1 MALVQTDRQG
11 GGVNVLTWY
20 IVREVVKGSLLTVL
34 LLLTLFNLFTFSDEL
49 KDLGHGGYGLR
60 EILMF
65 LALTSPRVFY
75 ELVPSAALLG
85 SLFVVGAMAN
95 NREIVAMRAA
105 GLSIGWI
112 IRSIMLAGLLLVA
125 VAVGVGEF
133 VAPTTERAA
142 QLLKTTAQHN
152 GVVMRSQYGMWLRE
166 GNRFI
171 NVRKILDDGSLGD
184 IRIYEID
191 DGHKLNVITQAE
203 HAQFLGDKQW
213 RLNNV
218 KQSLIDP
225 QRIDAKLAA
234 ELPWQSAIDS
244 DLLKVA
250 VVNSDNLSLYDLYN
264 YIDFLKT
271 NNQKSQSYEL
281 AFWSRLINPLVTFV
295 MLMVSAPFVIGIG
308 RGIGTGGRIMMGVII
323 GMTFNIFDRIAGHV
337 GLVYDMNPM
346 LIAILPSCLVFCAAL
361 FAVWRVS

>member
-1 MALVQTDRQG
+1 M
-11 GGVNVLTWY
+11 NVLTWY
-20 IVREVVKGSLLTVL
+20 VVREVIKGSLVAVL

-49 KDLGHGGYGLR
+49 KDLGDGGYGLKQ
-60 EILMF
+60 ILMF

-105 GLSIGWI
+105 GLSTGWI
-112 IRSIMLAGLLLVA
+112 IRSIMLAGLLLVI
-125 VAVGVGEF
+125 VSVSVGEF
-133 VAPTTERAA
+133 VAPSSERAA

-171 NVRKILDDGSLGD
+171 NVRRILDDGSLGD

-191 DGHKLNVITQAE
+191 GQHKVKVVTQAE
-203 HAQFLGDKQW
+203 HGQFLGNKQW

-218 KQSLIDP
+218 RQSLIDY
-225 QRIDAKLAA
+225 QRIDANLQPQM
-234 ELPWQSAIDS
+234 PWQSAIDS

-250 VVNSDNLSLYDLYN
+250 VVNSDNLSLYDLYM

-308 RGIGTGGRIMMGVII
+308 RGISTGGRIMMGVII

-346 LIAILPSCLVFCAAL
+346 LMAILPSSLVFCAAL
-361 FAVWRVS
+361 YAVWRVS

>member
-1 MALVQTDRQG
+1 M
-11 GGVNVLTWY
+11 NVLTWY
-20 IVREVVKGSLLTVL
+20 IVREVTKGSLVALI

-49 KDLGHGGYGLR
+49 KDFGKGQYNLK
-60 EILMF
+60 EIFIF

-95 NREIVAMRAA
+95 NREIVAMRAL
-105 GLSIGWI
+105 GLSTAWI
-112 IRSIMLAGLLLVA
+112 IRSIMLAGLVLVA

-142 QLLKTTAQHN
+142 QLLKSTSQNN

-184 IRIYEID
+184 IRIYE
-191 DGHKLNVITQAE
+191 LNEQHQLESILQAE
-203 HAQFLGDKQW
+203 HGQFQGNKQW
-213 RLNNV
+213 TLHDVR
-218 KQSLIDP
+218 QSQIDP
-225 QRIDAKLAA
+225 RRIAA
-234 ELPWQSAIDS
+234 SSQPELPWQSSIDS
-244 DLLKVA
+244 DLLKVT
-250 VVNSDNLSLYDLYN
+250 VVNADNLSLYDLYM

-271 NNQKSQSYEL
+271 NHQKSQLYEM
-281 AFWSRLINPLVTFV
+281 AFWSRLVNPLVTFV

-308 RGIGTGGRIMMGVII
+308 RGISTGARIMMGVII
-323 GMTFNIFDRIAGHV
+323 GMGFNIFDRIAGHA
-337 GLVYDMNPM
+337 GLVYGMNPLLM
-346 LIAILPSCLVFCAAL
+346 ALLPSMVVFCTAM
-361 FAVWRVS
+361 FVVWRSS

>member
-1 MALVQTDRQG
+1 M
-11 GGVNVLTWY
+11 NVLTWY
-20 IVREVVKGSLLTVL
+20 IVREVTKGSLLAIL

-49 KDLGHGGYGLR
+49 KDLGRGGYGLKQ
-60 EILMF
+60 ILMF

-95 NREIVAMRAA
+95 NREIVAMRAV
-105 GLSIGWI
+105 GLSTGWI
-112 IRSIMLAGLLLVA
+112 IRSIMLAGLVLVT
-125 VAVGVGEF
+125 VSVVVGEF
-133 VAPTTERAA
+133 VAPTAERSA
-142 QLLKTTAQHN
+142 QVLKTTAQHN
-152 GVVMRSQYGMWLRE
+152 GVVMRTQYGMWLRE

-191 DGHKLNVITQAE
+191 DQHKVKIITQAD
-203 HAQFLGDKQW
+203 HGQFEGNKQW
-213 RLNNV
+213 QLSNV
-218 KQSLIDP
+218 KQSLIDY
-225 QRIDAKLAA
+225 QRIDANTQAQM
-234 ELPWQSAIDS
+234 PWQSAIDS

-264 YIDFLKT
+264 YIDFLKA

-308 RGIGTGGRIMMGVII
+308 RGISSGGRIMMGVII

-346 LIAILPSCLVFCAAL
+346 LMAILPSSLVFCAAL
-361 FAVWRVS
+361 YAVWRVS